1 MYTLIRHAG
10 VRRALLDEAVPMLLA
25 FVVAELFYKFHSFA
39 LETGAFMLTWLA
51 LSAVAAAI
59 RSRLVRSD

>member
-39 LETGAFMLTWLA
+39 LETGASMLTWLA